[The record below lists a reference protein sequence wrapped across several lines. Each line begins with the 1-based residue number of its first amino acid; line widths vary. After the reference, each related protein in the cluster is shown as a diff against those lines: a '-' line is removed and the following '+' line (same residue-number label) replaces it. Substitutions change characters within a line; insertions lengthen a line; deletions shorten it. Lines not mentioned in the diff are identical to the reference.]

1 MVVDRFLNIAIA
13 KMAGVLRQS
22 ECAREPDR
30 NATAQLCFRWHI
42 LLRGNVL
49 GMTDSPERRKWLMYL
64 AWIVLCLLIFW
75 KPVSALFQLAEQDE
89 TASHI
94 ILVPFIAAWL
104 IYIERRQ
111 WRLQDSLDFRAGLFF
126 FVPALLLTLLLL
138 LGASY
143 APKETLS
150 GFILAL
156 ILFLLAGF
164 IVILGKEA
172 AKSSWFAFALL
183 LFAVPLPERLLNKTI
198 YWLQSGSAGVAEL
211 LFNLSGA
218 PVLRQGFYFYLP
230 DVSIEVA
237 QECSGIRSSIALLIL
252 ALLVAHFAFRPFWKK
267 AVFVL
272 AGLAMMLI
280 KNGVRIATLTL
291 LANYVNRDFLYGKL
305 HHQGGIVF
313 FVIGLALLLPVYWLL
328 RRGETTTQPAE
339 SATASS

>member
-1 MVVDRFLNIAIA
+1 MRSRAHRNELRNSTF
-13 KMAGVLRQS
+13 AG
-22 ECAREPDR
+22 
-30 NATAQLCFRWHI
+30 TCFV
-42 LLRGNVL
+42 RGNVL
-49 GMTDSPERRKWLMYL
+49 GMTDSPERTKWLLYL
-64 AWIVLCLLIFW
+64 AWIVLCVLAFW
-75 KPVSALFQLAEQDE
+75 KPVFALFHLAEQDE

-94 ILVPFIAAWL
+94 ILIPFIAAWL
-104 IYIERRQ
+104 IYTERRQ
-111 WRLQDSLDFRAGLFF
+111 LRLRDSLDFRAGLFF
-126 FVPALLLTLLLL
+126 ALPALLLTLLVLRC
-138 LGASY
+138 ASR

-156 ILFLLAGF
+156 ILFLVAGF
-164 IVILGKEA
+164 ISIMGKEA
-172 AKSSWFAFALL
+172 AKSSWFAFAIL
-183 LFAVPLPERLLNKTI
+183 LFAVPLPEGLLNKTI
-198 YWLQSGSAGVAEL
+198 YWLQTGSAAVAEL

-230 DVSIEVA
+230 EVSIEVA

-305 HHQGGIVF
+305 HHQGGVVF

-328 RRGETTTQPAE
+328 RRGETTPGMVE
-339 SATASS
+339 SAKVSTY